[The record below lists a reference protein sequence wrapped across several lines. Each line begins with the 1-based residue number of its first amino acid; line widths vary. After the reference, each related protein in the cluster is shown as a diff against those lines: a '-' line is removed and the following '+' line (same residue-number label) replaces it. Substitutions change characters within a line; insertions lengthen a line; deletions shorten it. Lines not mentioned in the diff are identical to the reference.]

1 MIQWTSSAFRSRKT
15 HWPRVAH
22 RIFRQSC
29 FSSRFLST
37 QDPPPRVTQSPQ
49 PSAAQTKEYPINLR
63 FIPPRDIL
71 VDVYIGTPPQKFSV
85 ILDTGST
92 DVWVRSETLTPWEPG
107 PKFLPLQSNT
117 WHQSR
122 SHWRIKYLDSTI
134 VEGVEGIEKIRI
146 GDWEFDARIGVAEK
160 ITLLDQGK
168 RVEKGKIVGI
178 TAGHQ
183 GYPSVDGLM
192 GVGLAS
198 SIIRG
203 LRNAGIRG
211 IKMTFRADGEG
222 NNSMELL
229 TDTDTEKGVVW
240 YNVETNPSEPVWEIV
255 LNKIR
260 FGNQSVPVFR
270 QKVAPPG
277 YDIILMTD
285 PC

>member
-1 MIQWTSSAFRSRKT
+1 MRNRITSAFRSRKN
-15 HWPRVAH
+15 HWPRVAYNTS
-22 RIFRQSC
+22 RQSC

-37 QDPPPRVTQSPQ
+37 SVTPPRLSESSQS
-49 PSAAQTKEYPINLR
+49 SAPHSKEYPINLR

-85 ILDTGST
+85 ILDSGST

-107 PKFLPLQSNT
+107 PKFLSLESST

-183 GYPSVDGLM
+183 GYPAVDGIM
-192 GVGLAS
+192 GMGLAS

-222 NNSMELL
+222 NNSMDLL
-229 TDTDTEKGVVW
+229 TNTDAEKGVVW
-240 YNVETNPSEPVWEIV
+240 YNVQTNPSEPVWEIV

-270 QKVAPPG
+270 QKVA
-277 YDIILMTD
+277 LQVMTLY
-285 PC
+285 